1 MRYDELEAAL
11 RHLIDTAVDERLR
24 VFGAETV
31 ARLVRDERLL
41 DIAAESELDED
52 AVAALT
58 TARQDVRTADAV
70 ALRELMTRI
79 DDGVLTD
86 GDMDPELLTTLAALE
101 HWTTY
106 LETGR
111 RGELHELALRSV
123 EQVDFQV
130 SPDLGDFL
138 AAPEMAA
145 EYERIQR
152 LLTP

>member
-1 MRYDELEAAL
+1 MRYDELEAAI
-11 RHLIDTAVDERLR
+11 RHLIDTTGDERLR

-31 ARLVRDERLL
+31 ALLVRDERLL
-41 DIAAESELDED
+41 DIAAEGELDED

-58 TARQDVRTADAV
+58 IARQDVRTADAGE
-70 ALRELMTRI
+70 LRELMTRI

-86 GDMDPELLTTLAALE
+86 GDMDPELLITLAALE

-111 RGELHELALRSV
+111 RGELYELALRSV